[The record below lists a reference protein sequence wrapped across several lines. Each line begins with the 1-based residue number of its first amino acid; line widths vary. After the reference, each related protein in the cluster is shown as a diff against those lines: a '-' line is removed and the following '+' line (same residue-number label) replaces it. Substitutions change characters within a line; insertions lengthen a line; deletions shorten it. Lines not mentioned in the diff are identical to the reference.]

1 MFHEFILFY
10 ISGITSTKMNSN
22 NYQMNSSNEDSN
34 SKGEIQSQHQNTNPQ
49 RYMHGQQYAPIH
61 GGYPN
66 QQVPETYTMQPQN
79 NVMVRATSFFFT
91 FLIFIRFYHPSI
103 YVSIYLPQQK
113 FDENERGD

>member
-1 MFHEFILFY
+1 MFYEFILFY

-22 NYQMNSSNEDSN
+22 NYQMNSSNQYSN
-34 SKGEIQSQHQNTNPQ
+34 SKVEIQSQHQNTNPQ
-49 RYMHGQQYAPIH
+49 RYMHG
-61 GGYPN
+61 

-79 NVMVRATSFFFT
+79 NVMVRATSFFLT